1 MFKFIKDDI
10 DDVTIELYK
19 KEISKLEIANVK
31 LREENDVLK
40 KHIEETEDFRKQ
52 FIDGIE
58 KNKEL
63 NLKMKEEFNELIKI
77 KNELKAQISD
87 LNKNVGQE

>member
-63 NLKMKEEFNELIKI
+63 NLKMNEEFNELIKI

-87 LNKNVGQE
+87 LNKNVGQ